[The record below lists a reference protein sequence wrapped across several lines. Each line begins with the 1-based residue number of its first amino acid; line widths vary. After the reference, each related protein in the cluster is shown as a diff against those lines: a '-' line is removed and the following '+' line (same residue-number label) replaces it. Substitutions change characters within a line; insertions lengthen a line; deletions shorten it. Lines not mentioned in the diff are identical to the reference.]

1 MVEGLLLAC
10 LAAVFF
16 GAYILPRKFSALP
29 TSEYQLWLSV
39 PIPVLVAGLT
49 FALGMRVPT
58 SPLAIGLGVLCGLL
72 WASGAYVYTIAVDDV
87 GVTRGTAVKNMSP
100 IVVAIYGW
108 LIFGDQSGSEPLR
121 LAAVLAGSV
130 AMSVTAVL
138 FGRCTAPETETARA
152 FDGGHDST
160 RRRRFALRGYLL
172 AATAGLLFGSYTVP
186 LRMVIDSG
194 ARPLEA
200 MVWMALAIPA
210 FAWLAFVFRT
220 RRAWPEWP
228 GRREAARA
236 LSTGAFWVGGG
247 TLGTI
252 SMTLIPMGVT
262 WSLTNMSSLVT
273 TAVGVWVYREV
284 RVERHRSDLA
294 LAILATVAGAILLG
308 LGARRT

>member
-10 LAAVFF
+10 LAAAFF

-29 TSEYQLWLSV
+29 TWEYQLWLSL
-39 PIPVLVAGLT
+39 PIPVLVIGLT
-49 FALGMRVPT
+49 LALGMGVPT
-58 SPLAIGLGVLCGLL
+58 SPLAIALGALCGLL

-100 IVVAIYGW
+100 IVVAMYGW
-108 LIFGDQSGSEPLR
+108 LIFGDQSASEPLR
-121 LAAVLAGSV
+121 LGAVMAGSV
-130 AMSVTAVL
+130 AMSFTAVL

-152 FDGGHDST
+152 FDAGLDATG
-160 RRRRFALRGYLL
+160 RGRFARRGYLL
-172 AATAGLLFGSYTVP
+172 AALAGLLFGSYTVP
-186 LRMVIDSG
+186 LRIVIESG
-194 ARPLEA
+194 VKPLEA
-200 MVWMALAIPA
+200 MTWMALAIPVC
-210 FAWLAFVFRT
+210 AWLAFT
-220 RRAWPEWP
+220 LRRRRPWPEWP
-228 GRREAARA
+228 GRREVWRA
-236 LSTGAFWVGGG
+236 LITGAFWVGGG

-284 RVERHRSDLA
+284 RVEKHRAGLA
-294 LAILATVAGAILLG
+294 LAIVATVAGAILLG